1 MPRAFQIGKAAKATG
16 LSIDTIR
23 FYQKAGLVRPPAR
36 TASGYRV
43 FTETD
48 IDDLQFIGK
57 AQELGFSLAEVKDL
71 ALLRG
76 QNGHACP
83 EVRGLLKRKLANVR
97 EKMIALDH
105 LEAEL
110 VRALRRCNRAI
121 KSHDGDGHCPVIDQI
136 QRATKER
143 KQ

>member
-43 FTETD
+43 YTEAE
-48 IDDLQFIGK
+48 IDDLHFIAK
-57 AQELGFSLAEVKDL
+57 SQELGFSLAEIKDL
-71 ALLRG
+71 VNLRG
-76 QNGHACP
+76 QNGQACP
-83 EVRGLLKRKLANVR
+83 EVRDLLKRKLDSVR
-97 EKMIALDH
+97 EKMTALYN

-110 VRALRRCNRAI
+110 ARALRACNQALKR
-121 KSHDGDGHCPVIDQI
+121 HDEHCPVIDRI